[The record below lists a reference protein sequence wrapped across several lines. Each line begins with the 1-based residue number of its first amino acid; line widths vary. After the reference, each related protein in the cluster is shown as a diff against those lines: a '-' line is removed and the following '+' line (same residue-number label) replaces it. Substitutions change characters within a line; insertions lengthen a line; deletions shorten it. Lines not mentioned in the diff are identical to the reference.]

1 VTTVTTWVEA
11 AAADSPV
18 SATGDTVAPPPYPV
32 SSPTGPLTGEELAV
46 TEAWWRSA
54 NYLAVAQIY
63 LRDNALLNE
72 PLLPEHV
79 KPGSLGTPGPS
90 RASISC
96 KRTRTGSKA
105 RGLSAMIVAD
115 PGDGGPG
122 PNAGAWLEGTDF
134 KL

>member
-18 SATGDTVAPPPYPV
+18 SSRADTVAPPPYSV
-32 SSPTGPLTGEELAV
+32 SSATGPLTGGELAV

-72 PLLPEHV
+72 PLQPEQSSR
-79 KPGSLGTPGPS
+79 GSMGTPGPS

-105 RGLSAMIVAD
+105 RGLSAMIVAG
-115 PGDGGPG
+115 PGEGGPG
-122 PNAGAWLEGTDF
+122 PNAGAWLEGTYF